1 MSHLHSC
8 HIKQWDSDDPVH
20 HSELLK
26 KVAGIHGL
34 YCLLP
39 EKIDAEVLDTVAPL
53 EELARCSD
61 FIIACCVLTP
71 GTQGIC
77 NSSMFSQM
85 QDTTIFTNT
94 SRGGVVNQDDLYQAP
109 ANGHIAV
116 AGLVVTVPE
125 LLPTDHPLFKLKN
138 CVTSCWS
145 TCKLNACLTLEEEEA
160 CISHVEGWRC
170 SLPITSTV
178 ASPHRVISQALSP
191 LSASALYRCHIPLL
205 WGGVLLAVQAH
216 ILTLTM
222 RSLIAGSECHG
233 EIVIFSEHDLFFKGN
248 LAFALVRG
256 ERAH

>member
-1 MSHLHSC
+1 MHKNSRASVVTLTVEDKVSRKNIREAAPTRKCC

-138 CVTSCWS
+138 CV
-145 TCKLNACLTLEEEEA
+145 
-160 CISHVEGWRC
+160 V
-170 SLPITSTV
+170 LPQI
-178 ASPHRVISQALSP
+178 
-191 LSASALYRCHIPLL
+191 ASAAWSSRNAMAALAANN
-205 WGGVLLAVQAH
+205 LLAGLPGDAMEKEVF
-216 ILTLTM
+216 L
-222 RSLIAGSECHG
+222 
-233 EIVIFSEHDLFFKGN
+233 
-248 LAFALVRG
+248 
-256 ERAH
+256 